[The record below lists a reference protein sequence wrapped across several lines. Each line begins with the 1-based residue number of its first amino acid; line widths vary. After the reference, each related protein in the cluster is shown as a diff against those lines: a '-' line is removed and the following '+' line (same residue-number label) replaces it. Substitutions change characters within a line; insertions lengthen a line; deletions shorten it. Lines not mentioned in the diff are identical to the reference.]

1 MKHVGLFNP
10 ESVRRGVLGTTEAS
24 QICPSKRQSKK
35 SSADFALGQL
45 PANHPKKDFAE
56 KSEEGELPTL
66 ASHWGEKNPEAEN
79 SNRFT
84 LIQSLTLISLKIG
97 GDRMT
102 F

>member
-1 MKHVGLFNP
+1 MQDYLIQK
-10 ESVRRGVLGTTEAS
+10 VLGEMCSAPTEAS

-66 ASHWGEKNPEAEN
+66 ASH
-79 SNRFT
+79 
-84 LIQSLTLISLKIG
+84 
-97 GDRMT
+97 
-102 F
+102 

>member
-56 KSEEGELPTL
+56 KSEEGELPTPP
-66 ASHWGEKNPEAEN
+66 WPPTEEKKI
-79 SNRFT
+79 
-84 LIQSLTLISLKIG
+84 LKQKIQIG
-97 GDRMT
+97 LH
-102 F
+102 